1 MIRGAGIHLR
11 LAREDDL
18 RELAELLNDVEASG
32 EFWPNILVPE
42 PTLRKRYEEDG
53 FWGKDFGQLLICGP
67 DDRIL
72 GEIMFFKTA
81 GYMSELEI
89 AYRLFRPED
98 RGKGFT
104 TEALALMTRFL
115 FESKEF
121 NRLRL
126 MIDPANIGSRRVAE
140 KCGYRHEGTARGS
153 VFHHGQI
160 HDMDTFAILRD
171 EALSATG

>member
-1 MIRGAGIHLR
+1 MIRGHAIRLR

-18 RELAELLNDVEASG
+18 PVLADLLNEVGASG
-32 EFWPNILVPE
+32 EFWPVMLIPE
-42 PTLRKRYEEDG
+42 STLRKRYHENG
-53 FWGKDFGQLLICGP
+53 LWGPDSGQLLICDA

-89 AYRLFRPED
+89 AYRLFRAED
-98 RGKGFT
+98 RGKGAM
-104 TEALALMTRFL
+104 TEALALMTRYL
-115 FESKEF
+115 FESKEV

-126 MIDPANIGSRRVAE
+126 MIDPGNVASRRVAE
-140 KCGYRHEGTARGS
+140 KCGYRYEGTARGS
-153 VFHHGQI
+153 VYHHGRI

-171 EALSATG
+171 EALPATG